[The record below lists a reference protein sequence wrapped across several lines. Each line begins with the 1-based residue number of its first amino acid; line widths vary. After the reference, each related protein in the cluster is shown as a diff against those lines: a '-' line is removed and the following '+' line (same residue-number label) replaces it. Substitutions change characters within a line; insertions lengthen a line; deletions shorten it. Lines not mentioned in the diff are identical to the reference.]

1 MNTAEN
7 FHQEYKNWLRAAL
20 LILLVDNDAT
30 ISCLLWKNFLLTK
43 ECSKKVFYFNV
54 GNVSKI
60 RNKPGVFWNNLMTKQ
75 KIKPTH
81 FFIQWLIPCMLIEAK
96 KNKKK
101 KDV

>member
-1 MNTAEN
+1 MTTAEN

-30 ISCLLWKNFLLTK
+30 ISCLLWKNFLQTK

-60 RNKPGVFWNNLMTKQ
+60 RNKPGVF
-75 KIKPTH
+75 
-81 FFIQWLIPCMLIEAK
+81 
-96 KNKKK
+96 
-101 KDV
+101 